1 MIVSHII
8 LASIFFLIISILYS
22 SVGHAGASGYLAV
35 MALLSFAPETIKPTS
50 LILNVVVASIASV
63 KYIKADC
70 FDKRVFLAF
79 ILTSLPMAFIGGYIT
94 ISPRYFKLIAG
105 LFLVISSLLL
115 IIRAYYRPLQKPVVQ
130 MPFVYGLIGG
140 SLIGLISGLI
150 GVGGG
155 IFLSPIIIMANW
167 TTVRNASGV
176 AALFILLNSL
186 AGLAGHILALNTL
199 DHYIFYWIIAVV
211 IGGLIGSFLGTIKF
225 NNKIIITCLFLVL
238 LSAGL
243 KFLLIDFLK

>member
-1 MIVSHII
+1 MTISHII
-8 LASIFFLIISILYS
+8 LVSVLFFIISILYS

-70 FDKRVFLAF
+70 FDKRIFLAF
-79 ILTSLPMAFIGGYIT
+79 ILTSMPMAFIGGYIT
-94 ISPRYFKLIAG
+94 ISPRYFKLVAG

-115 IIRAYYRPLQKPVVQ
+115 IIRAYYKPSQ
-130 MPFVYGLIGG
+130 TTAKKMPFVYGLIGG

-155 IFLSPIIIMANW
+155 IFLSPIIIIANW
-167 TTVRNASGV
+167 TSVRNTSGV
-176 AALFILLNSL
+176 AALFILFNSL
-186 AGLAGHILALNTL
+186 AGLAGHMLALNKL
-199 DHYIFYWIIAVV
+199 DINIFYWIIAVV
-211 IGGLIGSFLGTIKF
+211 MGGLIGSFLGTIKF
-225 NNKIIITCLFLVL
+225 NNKIIITCLFIVL

-243 KFLLIDFLK
+243 KFLLT